1 MSRDRIEVL
10 TKKIPW
16 GNSVELSKHKGKP
29 AKEFVQ
35 VSNTLPFQKI
45 IFYKRVLTASTSA
58 TQRESVT
65 ESKHVFALRYQFMGC
80 PRLSA
85 SQTHSAVNCTQP
97 LLSLKIPRAQV

>member
-1 MSRDRIEVL
+1 MSRERIEVL

-16 GNSVELSKHKGKP
+16 GNSVELSKQKGKL

-80 PRLSA
+80 PRIISFP
-85 SQTHSAVNCTQP
+85 NTQC
-97 LLSLKIPRAQV
+97 S

>member
-1 MSRDRIEVL
+1 MPRERIEVL

-16 GNSVELSKHKGKP
+16 GNSVELPKQKGKP

-35 VSNTLPFQKI
+35 VSNTLPFQRI
-45 IFYKRVLTASTSA
+45 IFYKHVLTASMSA

-80 PRLSA
+80 LWVISFP
-85 SQTHSAVNCTQP
+85 NTQC
-97 LLSLKIPRAQV
+97 S

>member
-1 MSRDRIEVL
+1 MSRERIEVL

-45 IFYKRVLTASTSA
+45 IFYKRVLTA

-65 ESKHVFALRYQFMGC
+65 ESKHAFALRYQFMGC
-80 PRLSA
+80 PRIISFP
-85 SQTHSAVNCTQP
+85 NTQC
-97 LLSLKIPRAQV
+97 S